1 MEERQQG
8 EGESASE
15 TSENTGG
22 VGGRRLLLGP
32 YHFNMKEEQE
42 EEESDEDEEE
52 GGAEEFLPCCRPA
65 GQSDRFR
72 VLKVSTNRIREP
84 VEAPLQCS

>member
-42 EEESDEDEEE
+42 EEESDD
-52 GGAEEFLPCCRPA
+52 
-65 GQSDRFR
+65 S
-72 VLKVSTNRIREP
+72 VSNHE
-84 VEAPLQCS
+84 